1 MLKVARSVTIRRPPG
16 EVQAQF
22 GDVAYHQDRGHHRGV
37 AFRVLEDSQTCCE
50 YEQET
55 RVGPWRLRQRFRLL
69 RADGAHQV
77 NELIEGA
84 FAPGSI
90 TFDVI
95 ADGNDAAN
103 VTATLCSERAGLT
116 RIAAPFLRRMLAR
129 ALAQSLEEDR
139 VDLESGS
146 YGSVSL

>member
-1 MLKVARSVTIRRPPG
+1 MFEVAASVTIRRPLR

-22 GDVAYHQDRGHHRGV
+22 GDVAYHQYRGHHGGV
-37 AFRVLEDSQTCCE
+37 AFRVVEDNPERCD

-55 RVGPWRLRQRFRLL
+55 RVGPLRLRQRFRLL
-69 RADGAHQV
+69 RSDGAHQV

-90 TFDVI
+90 TFDIV
-95 ADGNDAAN
+95 AGGDEAAH
-103 VTATLCSERAGLT
+103 VTATVRSERAGLT
-116 RIAAPFLRRMLAR
+116 RVAAPLLRRILAR
-129 ALAQSLEEDR
+129 SLAQSLEEDR

-146 YGSVSL
+146 YAHR